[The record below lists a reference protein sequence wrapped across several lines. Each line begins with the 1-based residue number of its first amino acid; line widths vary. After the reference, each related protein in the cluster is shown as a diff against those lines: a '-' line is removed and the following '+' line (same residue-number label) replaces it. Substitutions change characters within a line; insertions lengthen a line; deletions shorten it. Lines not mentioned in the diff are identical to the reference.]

1 MGFSLLV
8 CTLLAAA
15 ASPCRPPLTGAT
27 GHAVPSSVRTGVAT
41 LSRLPGVHPA
51 TPADSAHVELVR
63 APKKLLI
70 GQRIRLR
77 ARVVN
82 ADGSVRA
89 DAPIAWRARA
99 SSYVSLAADGRITG
113 VRPGR
118 VGIVAVSGDMIAE
131 TTIEVLDA
139 DLGSFTLKPPYAVT
153 RVGDTVHVAL
163 DVRDAKGRPITGLMA
178 EWSLSPEGASIDD
191 GGAFAPK
198 MAGLYTILATLG
210 DRKAVATVRVAP
222 RAR

>member
-15 ASPCRPPLTGAT
+15 PSACRPPLTGAT
-27 GHAVPSSVRTGVAT
+27 GHAVPSLVRTGVPT
-41 LSRLPGVHPA
+41 LSSPPGVRPA
-51 TPADSAHVELVR
+51 APADSAHVELLR
-63 APKKLLI
+63 APQKLLI
-70 GQRIRLR
+70 GQRIRMR
-77 ARVVN
+77 AQVVN
-82 ADGSVRA
+82 ADGSVRP

-113 VRPGR
+113 VRPGK
-118 VGIVAVSGDMIAE
+118 VGIVAVSGDMMAE
-131 TTIEVLDA
+131 TTVDVLDA

-163 DVRDAKGRPITGLMA
+163 DVRDQDGRPITGLLA
-178 EWSLSPEGASIDD
+178 EWSLSPEGATIDD
-191 GGAFAPK
+191 DGAFAPK
-198 MAGLYTILATLG
+198 MAGLYTILATIG